1 VKDCE
6 IMAEAEQ
13 GPSTSADKSLE
24 DSPEGDVEKYTNVS
38 GKIRLGRCKW
48 FNVLKGFGFI
58 VPEDGGQEVFVHQSV
73 IKMGGFRSLA
83 QDELVEFECKESGK
97 GLEATRVSGPSET
110 ECQGS
115 DFKPKPKKRFRKVRC
130 YNCGEFANHLA
141 KDCSHKSLPK
151 RCHNC
156 KNEDHLVADCPLKQE
171 KPEKSEKSVGDSK
184 NTATA
189 EPN

>member
-1 VKDCE
+1 
-6 IMAEAEQ
+6 MAAAESEATSSVDKEVESLTEEVSNVNLATK
-13 GPSTSADKSLE
+13 GPRT
-24 DSPEGDVEKYTNVS
+24 
-38 GKIRLGRCKW
+38 GRCKW

-97 GLEATRVSGPSET
+97 GLEATKVSGPSESD
-110 ECQGS
+110 CKGS

-141 KDCSHKSLPK
+141 KDCSQGSLPK
-151 RCHNC
+151 RCHHC
-156 KNEDHLVADCPLKQE
+156 KNEGHLVAECPTKVDSA
-171 KPEKSEKSVGDSK
+171 EKS
-184 NTATA
+184 
-189 EPN
+189 

>member
-1 VKDCE
+1 MATAESHETSSSSDDNKDSE
-6 IMAEAEQ
+6 
-13 GPSTSADKSLE
+13 SLQKK
-24 DSPEGDVEKYTNVS
+24 VEKDSNANVVTE
-38 GKIRLGRCKW
+38 KVRTGRCKW

-97 GLEATRVSGPSET
+97 GLEATRVSGPSQAD
-110 ECQGS
+110 CHGS

-141 KDCSHKSLPK
+141 KNCSQGSLPK
-151 RCHNC
+151 RCHHC
-156 KNEDHLVADCPLKQE
+156 KNEDHLVADCPLKEE
-171 KPEKSEKSVGDSK
+171 KTQKSEKPGESGSSSKDS
-184 NTATA
+184 
-189 EPN
+189 